1 MRPFAILINLL
12 LLVLIF
18 SQTGCYHTYEASKV
32 ETDTIP
38 HSLMFPDQAKAYLIN
53 DNIIIFR
60 NGFSKEDDYLIG
72 QYQIFD
78 YKGNFLGT
86 GSKVSV
92 DSIVTITQYQ
102 ETTSGGMYFAST
114 LNIFWGAPLTA
125 LAVYCL
131 ACPKCCFGS
140 CPTVYVPS
148 DNGYVL
154 QAELFSKCISRQ
166 LEENDLDKLY
176 YSIPSSGEINL
187 RITNEALE
195 THYINK
201 FNLYA
206 VTHSKGIKIYQNNK
220 DEFVQIKDLIS
231 SGKIFSSSGN
241 DISELLNEDDNKYF
255 RSDADKILELR
266 KSPVMDFIDI
276 STTTSPGKDKI
287 KMLIKYRNTLL
298 TTTLLYDV
306 VIGSQGI
313 NALEWTQK
321 MNEDRIYAMQFKA
334 VYDMF
339 SGIFV
344 EVNKN
349 NTWIEIGKFQDAGP
363 INWKYSVVEI
373 PVENDG
379 GIVEARLK
387 FIPDNVMIDYI
398 AFDTTDSNEN
408 FTVEKINPLRI
419 TDYTNQKRNDISEFI
434 NEDDNRYLITIPGD
448 CYFFHYDF
456 KKPSDKETS
465 LFIES
470 KGYYNEWIRGNWI
483 KEKNTLYSFNLFDI
497 QGTLNKLVDSWLE
510 NKDLLEQEF
519 FNSRIPLRE
528 AK

>member
-1 MRPFAILINLL
+1 MKLFIMLINLL

-18 SQTGCYHTYEASKV
+18 SQSGCYHTYEASKV
-32 ETDTIP
+32 ETDTIS
-38 HSLMFPDQAKAYLIN
+38 HSVMFPVQAKAYLIN

-60 NGFSKEDDYLIG
+60 NGFSKEDNYLIG
-72 QYQIFD
+72 QYEIFD

-102 ETTSGGMYFAST
+102 ETTSGGMYFASA
-114 LNIFWGAPLTA
+114 LKNIFWGAPLTA

-131 ACPKCCFGS
+131 VCPKCCFGS

-176 YSIPSSGEINL
+176 YSIPSSGEIIL
-187 RITNEALE
+187 KITNEALE

-201 FNLYA
+201 LNLYA
-206 VTHSKGIKIYQNNK
+206 VTHSKGIRVYQNNK
-220 DEFVQIKDLIS
+220 DEFVQIKDLFPS
-231 SGKIFSSSGN
+231 EKILSSSGN

-276 STTTSPGKDKI
+276 STSTSPGKDRI

-321 MNEDRIYAMQFKA
+321 MNEDRTYAMQFKA

-349 NTWIEIGKFQDAGP
+349 NSWIEIGKFQDAGP
-363 INWKYSVVEI
+363 INWKYSVAQI
-373 PVENDG
+373 PVNYDG
-379 GIVEARLK
+379 TVKVRLK
-387 FIPDNVMIDYI
+387 FIPDNIMIDYI

-408 FTVEKINPLRI
+408 FTVEKINPSII
-419 TDYTNQKRNDISEFI
+419 TDCTNQERNDISDFI
-434 NEDDNRYLITIPGD
+434 NEDDNLYLITNPGD
-448 CYFFHYDF
+448 CYFINFNF
-456 KKPSDKETS
+456 NKSSDKETS

-483 KEKNTLYSFNLFDI
+483 KEKSVHYTFNLFDI
-497 QGTLNKLVDSWLE
+497 QGTLKRLVDSWLE